1 MVDPAGPGYPDVLF
15 DVTTRSDVRMN
26 EISRRKLV
34 GAGAAVAA
42 GLSGVAAASAAGANR
57 EQRAALAQGDKEEIV
72 FYHIWG
78 TPPGGEAAATKHPA
92 ELLIDAFNEQ
102 STTTHVTGQ
111 TPGNYF
117 ETLQKAQADMA
128 AGNVPAL
135 VITPWSNIHY
145 AVEGLGV
152 VPLEE
157 VGGDDFETVFS
168 NVKDSVKPL
177 VQLDGDTVGMPFAFS
192 CPIFYYNADILA
204 EAGVD
209 ADTLFATWDSL
220 AEGMKTIQGVLNGNP
235 VIGIS
240 YNKDWPAQTIIQ
252 SNGGRVIND
261 DGEFVVDSPESTEAM
276 QTIADLDAAGLY
288 DRGTS
293 AELRPSFVGGSTA
306 IYVGSVASLGGL
318 KRDVPFTL
326 GTAPFPTFG
335 DKPRKASSG
344 GSFIGVYARE
354 DAQRAAAWEF
364 LTYALSEPGYTI
376 WMQTGYL
383 NATNYDIPVIE
394 GQEAA
399 YTQLDEGLTS
409 ETQWPGA
416 RAAEA
421 QVTWGTYCERIWA
434 NDIGVE
440 EGLKEAISEVD
451 AIIG

>member
-1 MVDPAGPGYPDVLF
+1 
-15 DVTTRSDVRMN
+15 
-26 EISRRKLV
+26 
-34 GAGAAVAA
+34 
-42 GLSGVAAASAAGANR
+42 
-57 EQRAALAQGDKEEIV
+57 
-72 FYHIWG
+72 
-78 TPPGGEAAATKHPA
+78 
-92 ELLIDAFNEQ
+92 
-102 STTTHVTGQ
+102 
-111 TPGNYF
+111 
-117 ETLQKAQADMA
+117 
-128 AGNVPAL
+128 
-135 VITPWSNIHY
+135 
-145 AVEGLGV
+145 
-152 VPLEE
+152 
-157 VGGDDFETVFS
+157 
-168 NVKDSVKPL
+168 
-177 VQLDGDTVGMPFAFS
+177 
-192 CPIFYYNADILA
+192 
-204 EAGVD
+204 
-209 ADTLFATWDSL
+209 
-220 AEGMKTIQGVLNGNP
+220 MKTIQGVLNGNP

-276 QTIADLDAAGLY
+276 QTIADLDSAGLY

-306 IYVGSVASLGGL
+306 IFVGSVASLGGL

-364 LTYALSEPGYTI
+364 LTYALSEPWYTI

-383 NATNYDIPVIE
+383 NATNYDIPILE

-440 EGLKEAISEVD
+440 EGLKEAVSEVD